1 MVVVCGCAALAEVV
15 GRAGDPTTPEGQ
27 VVGIASGWLPW
38 LPWAVAGLNALLG
51 VWQGLRARR
60 ARQGA
65 VAIAQAVETAQAAN
79 VKELVASSTRDTS
92 LGAWIDWLVKRFV
105 EPRS

>member
-1 MVVVCGCAALAEVV
+1 MVAVCGCAALADLA

-51 VWQGLRARR
+51 VWQALRARR
-60 ARQGA
+60 ARLGA
-65 VAIAQAVETAQAAN
+65 VAIAQAVETAEAAH

-92 LGAWIDWLVKRFV
+92 LGAWIHALVKKFV
-105 EPRS
+105 QPQ